1 MSIRYV
7 VEYVELE
14 NGRKPFEEFAL
25 SLSIPERAKLF
36 ETINY
41 FIELKNHNLPIKE
54 NLSKHLDHG
63 IFELRTSLREKIAR
77 NLYFYEKG
85 AKIVITHGFIKKS
98 QKTPRKQI
106 EKAKELRKIYN
117 MRLKYDKL

>member
-1 MSIRYV
+1 MSIHYV

-14 NGRKPFEEFAL
+14 DGKKPFVEFAL
-25 SLSIPERAKLF
+25 SLPILERAKLF

-54 NLSKHLDHG
+54 SLSKHLDDG

-98 QKTPRKQI
+98 QKIPRKQI
-106 EKAKELRKIYN
+106 EKAKELRKLHN
-117 MRLKYDKL
+117 MRL